1 MQCIKSDCIPCQGTE
16 PFARRPVGVRRGQRE
31 CKNILPAFFGTT
43 CKCQWLFVTFH
54 LSSLTRRYGSAHC
67 MHTSSLIL
75 AVCFCKHLFLMFL
88 SINKIN
94 LDYQL
99 NKLSF
104 EMLYVCILLVKKAII
119 LMYFNPKLKRLRYV
133 EADLMLT
140 LRFTK
145 CMSDSIFF
153 KWTTNTSWCIIYY
166 VSVSNVYLSS
176 EVLCSG
182 EGSRTRRASGRE
194 VGSGRWGER
203 WEASDGGLITSRS
216 TRLLVQCA

>member
-75 AVCFCKHLFLMFL
+75 AVCLCKHLFLMFL
-88 SINKIN
+88 TINKIN

-99 NKLSF
+99 YKLSF

-119 LMYFNPKLKRLRYV
+119 LIYFNPKLKRYV
-133 EADLMLT
+133 EIRRGRSNANSPFHKMHVRFYFFYEQQIQGGVLFIMLAWVMFIK
-140 LRFTK
+140 L
-145 CMSDSIFF
+145 
-153 KWTTNTSWCIIYY
+153 W
-166 VSVSNVYLSS
+166 SVV
-176 EVLCSG
+176 
-182 EGSRTRRASGRE
+182 
-194 VGSGRWGER
+194 
-203 WEASDGGLITSRS
+203 
-216 TRLLVQCA
+216 